1 MPDEQN
7 PIQRAR
13 PAAPAIP
20 PFRGHAPAMRPALA
34 PKAPANGRGARP
46 VVAVRPAK
54 RQAASVVD
62 QPAAAT
68 ASQVAV
74 AAPIV
79 EPPEPRIP
87 ALVLEPPGAEV
98 MPPRDAPQLPA
109 PAESSLAPEEWGTY
123 VPPAAAPGASEQP
136 EQDAG
141 AQSFVGLPYFDDAG
155 HAHGAVQSPVAP
167 PVEEADAGQHT
178 AIALERIAA
187 RIRTGTLVVPALDA
201 STGEAATLAAV
212 LASMLRQQH

>member
-1 MPDEQN
+1 MADEQN

-20 PFRGHAPAMRPALA
+20 PFRGHAPAVRPALA
-34 PKAPANGRGARP
+34 PKAPGNGRGAPP

-54 RQAASVVD
+54 TQAAAIAE
-62 QPAAAT
+62 QPAGET
-68 ASQVAV
+68 AREVAV

-79 EPPEPRIP
+79 AQPEPQIP

-98 MPPRDAPQLPA
+98 MPPRAAPQFPA
-109 PAESSLAPEEWGTY
+109 PAASSFAPEEWGSY
-123 VPPAAAPGASEQP
+123 APPAAAAEVSGQP

-141 AQSFVGLPYFDDAG
+141 AQPLAGLPYFDDAG

-178 AIALERIAA
+178 AIALEHIAA
-187 RIRTGTLVVPALDA
+187 RIRAGTLVVPASDA
-201 STGEAATLAAV
+201 STSEAATLAAV

>member
-1 MPDEQN
+1 MADEQN

-20 PFRGHAPAMRPALA
+20 PFRGHAPAVRPALA
-34 PKAPANGRGARP
+34 PKAPGDGRGAPP

-54 RQAASVVD
+54 TQAAPAAD
-62 QPAAAT
+62 QPAGETAT
-68 ASQVAV
+68 EVAI

-79 EPPEPRIP
+79 APPEPQIP

-109 PAESSLAPEEWGTY
+109 QAASSLAPEEWGSY
-123 VPPAAAPGASEQP
+123 APPAAASGVSGLP

-141 AQSFVGLPYFDDAG
+141 AQPLAGLPYFDDAG
-155 HAHGAVQSPVAP
+155 HAHGAVQSPVALP
-167 PVEEADAGQHT
+167 AEEADAGQHS

-187 RIRTGTLVVPALDA
+187 RIRAGTLVVPASDA
-201 STGEAATLAAV
+201 STSEAATLAAV
-212 LASMLRQQH
+212 LASMLRKQH

>member
-1 MPDEQN
+1 MADEQN

-20 PFRGHAPAMRPALA
+20 PFRGHAPAVRPALA
-34 PKAPANGRGARP
+34 PKTTGNGRGAPP

-54 RQAASVVD
+54 SQAAAVAE
-62 QPAAAT
+62 QPAGEPTT
-68 ASQVAV
+68 AVAV
-74 AAPIV
+74 AAPLV
-79 EPPEPRIP
+79 APPDPQIP

-109 PAESSLAPEEWGTY
+109 PAASSLAPEEWSSY
-123 VPPAAAPGASEQP
+123 APPAVGPGVSGQH

-141 AQSFVGLPYFDDAG
+141 AHSLAGLPYFDDAG
-155 HAHGAVQSPVAP
+155 HAHGAVQSPVASP
-167 PVEEADAGQHT
+167 AEEADAGQLT
-178 AIALERIAA
+178 ASALERIAA
-187 RIRTGTLVVPALDA
+187 RIRAGTLVVPASDP
-201 STGEAATLAAV
+201 STSEAAILAAV